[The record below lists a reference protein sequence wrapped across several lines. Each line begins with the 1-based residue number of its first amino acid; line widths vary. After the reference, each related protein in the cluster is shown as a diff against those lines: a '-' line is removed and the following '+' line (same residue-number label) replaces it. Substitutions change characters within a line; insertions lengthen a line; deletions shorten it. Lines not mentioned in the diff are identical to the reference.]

1 MRITQL
7 LSTRQTRIAPFSVL
21 MVDENRPTPVLKID
35 EDRSTPVNEI
45 DEDHETPCPQDR
57 R

>member
-1 MRITQL
+1 MKTAQL
-7 LSTRQTRIAPFSVL
+7 LSSRY
-21 MVDENRPTPVLKID
+21 VDEDRSTPVLKID
-35 EDRSTPVNEI
+35 EDRSTHVNEI